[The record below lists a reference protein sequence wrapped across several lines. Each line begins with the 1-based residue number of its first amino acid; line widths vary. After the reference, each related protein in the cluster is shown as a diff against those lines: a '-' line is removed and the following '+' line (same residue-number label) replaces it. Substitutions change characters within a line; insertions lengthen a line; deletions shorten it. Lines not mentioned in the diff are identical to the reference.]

1 MKIYI
6 ENRRFDLA
14 DPSANLLEVCLSL
27 GFDVPYFCWHPVLR
41 SVGACRQC
49 AVKVFKDDADTRG
62 RIVMSCMTAPA
73 DGMRVSV
80 SDDEAREFRA
90 KVIEWLMLNHPHDC
104 PICDEGG
111 ECHLQDVT
119 VMTGHARRASR
130 LPKRT
135 HRNQDL
141 GPLVNHEMNR
151 CIQCYRCVRFYADY
165 AGGRD
170 LGVQGCHDGVYF
182 GRPSPGPLESE
193 FSGNLVEVCPTGV
206 FTDKTLKRHYTRKWD
221 LQTAPSICVHCGLGC
236 NTFPGQ
242 RYGTLRRVRTRY
254 HHEVNGYFLC
264 DRGRYGYEFV
274 NSPKRILQ
282 PLLRQDDNTLSP
294 VSDNDAIRQAKNLLS
309 SGRCIGLGS
318 PRASLESNFALRTLV
333 SPSRF
338 FHPLAV
344 SRHLLALSSLSLLR
358 NFPPVSLREVS
369 LSTAVFILGEDISN
383 TAPLLALALRQ
394 AASHAP
400 RLAKAALLKLPA
412 WHDAALRAAVQDE
425 KGPFFLAATGPTRL
439 DDLAAAPYRAA
450 PDDLA
455 ALGFAV
461 AHAIDPAAPAVAN
474 LPPATAQLAERIAA
488 ALKSAAAPL
497 VVSGPACGSGEILH
511 AAANVAAA
519 LHKTNPQARLC
530 LTATECNSVGLSLL
544 PGGNLTDVLR
554 ALRSG
559 EADTLIVLESDLYR
573 HADSSLVDEIFAAA
587 QHVIAID
594 SVTNATTARA
604 ELILPAATFAESSG
618 TLVNNEGRAQRFYAV
633 WPPNTPVRE
642 SWRWLSALNPGVS
655 WPRWDDILAAIAASS
670 PDLRDVATLGPNAD
684 FRLVG
689 QKIPRQSHRYSGR
702 TAITAHID
710 VRECQPAAD
719 LDTPLAF
726 SMEGSPLNPPG
737 ALIPR
742 YWSPRWNSDQG
753 VHKFQIEVSGPLQG
767 GDPGMR
773 IIEPSHEPAG
783 YFAPLPPAS
792 DGGGEEGGILFT
804 PAWHV
809 FGSEELSVHSPGI
822 AELSPRPYLA
832 IGPVDAL
839 RLGVREG
846 ALVNVT
852 LGGRETVLPAKI
864 LDAIPPGAAALP
876 AALPDLPFFSL
887 PARGSVSPIAPAAPE
902 ARP

>member
-6 ENRRFDLA
+6 ENRRFDLT
-14 DPSANLLEVCLSL
+14 DPSVNLLEACLSL

-49 AVKVFKDDADTRG
+49 AVKVFKDEADTRG

-73 DGMRVSV
+73 EGMRVSV
-80 SDDEAREFRA
+80 NDDEAREFRA

-119 VMTGHARRASR
+119 VMAGHVRRQSR
-130 LPKRT
+130 FPKRT

-170 LGVQGCHDGVYF
+170 VGVQGCHDGVYF

-206 FTDKTLKRHYTRKWD
+206 FTDKSLKRHYTRKWD
-221 LQTAPSICVHCGLGC
+221 LQTAPSVCVHCGLGC

-254 HHEVNGYFLC
+254 HREVNGYFLC

-274 NSPKRILQ
+274 NSPRRILQ
-282 PLLRQDDNTLSP
+282 ALLRQGDNALAQ
-294 VSDNDAIRQAKNLLS
+294 VSAEEAIRLAKSLLS
-309 SGRCIGLGS
+309 SGKCIGLGS
-318 PRASLESNFALRTLV
+318 PRATLESNFALRTLV

-344 SRHLLALSSLSLLR
+344 SQHLLSGSSLSLLR
-358 NFPPVSLREVS
+358 RFPLASLRDVS
-369 LSTAVFILGEDISN
+369 QSTAVFLLGEDVSN

-394 AASHAP
+394 AAVRAP
-400 RLAKAALLKLPA
+400 RLAKAALLKIPA
-412 WHDAALRAAVQDE
+412 WHEAALRTAVQEE

-450 PDDLA
+450 PGDLA

-461 AHAIDPAAPAVAN
+461 AHALDPAAPAVPN
-474 LPPATAQLAERIAA
+474 LPPAAAELAERIAA
-488 ALKSAAAPL
+488 SLKSAAAPL
-497 VVSGPACGSGEILH
+497 IVSGPSCGSEALLH

-519 LHKTNPQARLC
+519 LGKTNPQARLC
-530 LTATECNSVGLSLL
+530 LTAPECNSVGLALL
-544 PGGNLTDVLR
+544 PGGNLADVLR
-554 ALRSG
+554 ALRDGS
-559 EADTLIVLESDLYR
+559 ADTLIVLESDLYR
-573 HADSSLVDEIFAAA
+573 HADAALVDEIFTAAK
-587 QHVIAID
+587 HVIVID
-594 SVTNATTARA
+594 SLANATTARA
-604 ELILPAATFAESSG
+604 ELVLPAATFAESSG
-618 TLVNNEGRAQRFYAV
+618 TLVNNEGRAQRSYAV
-633 WPPNTPVRE
+633 CPPKAPVQE
-642 SWRWLSALNPGVS
+642 SWRWLTALTPNVS
-655 WPRWDDILAAIAASS
+655 WPRWEDILAAMAVSS
-670 PDLRDVATLGPNAD
+670 GDFRDVTTLGPAAD

-689 QKIPRQSHRYSGR
+689 QKIPRQPHRYSGR
-702 TAITAHID
+702 TAMTAHID
-710 VRECQPAAD
+710 VREPAPAAD

-737 ALIPR
+737 PLIPR

-753 VHKFQIEVSGPLQG
+753 VHKFQIEVAGPLQG
-767 GDPGMR
+767 GDPGKR
-773 IIEPSHEPAG
+773 IIEPSSEPAG
-783 YFAPLPPAS
+783 YFAPTPPAS
-792 DGGGEEGGILFT
+792 EGDGEILFT

-822 AELSPRPYLA
+822 AELAPRPYVAL
-832 IGPVDAL
+832 GPVDAG
-839 RLGVREG
+839 RLGVRDG
-846 ALVNVT
+846 APVTVT
-852 LGGRETVLPAKI
+852 LAGRTLALPARI
-864 LDAIPPGAAALP
+864 LEAIPPGAAALP
-876 AALPDLPFFSL
+876 AALADLPFFSL
-887 PARGSVSPIAPAAPE
+887 PARGSVSLAAPAAPE
-902 ARP
+902 GRP